1 MLYRSTRHVKALL
14 ITGGISLSTIPCF
27 AQNHLLHAEAEV
39 GGFVTSG
46 KSTPL
51 WLRAN
56 QFGIV
61 PRSSPTGTVRLH
73 LWKDY
78 APADTARKQRL
89 DWGFGINP
97 VVNVGATSQI
107 LLVEGYAKVK
117 WKGVELYAGRRRER
131 IGLGDTLLSSGL
143 YAGSGNA
150 LPIPKVQL
158 QTVGY
163 QPVPFLRRFVAF
175 NAGMGHGWYQA
186 DYIKGVFLHQKYLYL
201 RFGRPTARLHGYAGV
216 NHQALWGGKADY
228 LREPPTSSPN
238 GQLPSSLRDFPYV
251 FSATV
256 PGNWVQLGYTAFDS
270 YRIGNHLGSIDFGL
284 SWSGL
289 KGDLLF
295 YHQHPFEDVSGLLF
309 LNTPDGVWG
318 LRWAR
323 KAIQNKPTGFRL
335 NRLSMEV
342 LSTTNQS
349 GPTFYITGS
358 TYQGADNYFNHGQYI
373 QGWSYR
379 GSAIGTPLMPTRNE
393 LQTGLQAQ
401 SNLYFPSNRVQS
413 AYIAAEG
420 RWRDRL
426 TLTSRIS
433 YGRYYGTFFEPFA
446 QPVNQFS
453 ALLMAQTELSRWKN
467 LGLIAALAVDQGG
480 LLPHSV
486 GGYIG
491 LRKHWN

>member
-1 MLYRSTRHVKALL
+1 
-14 ITGGISLSTIPCF
+14 
-27 AQNHLLHAEAEV
+27 
-39 GGFVTSG
+39 
-46 KSTPL
+46 
-51 WLRAN
+51 
-56 QFGIV
+56 
-61 PRSSPTGTVRLH
+61 
-73 LWKDY
+73 
-78 APADTARKQRL
+78 
-89 DWGFGINP
+89 
-97 VVNVGATSQI
+97 
-107 LLVEGYAKVK
+107 
-117 WKGVELYAGRRRER
+117 
-131 IGLGDTLLSSGL
+131 
-143 YAGSGNA
+143 
-150 LPIPKVQL
+150 
-158 QTVGY
+158 
-163 QPVPFLRRFVAF
+163 
-175 NAGMGHGWYQA
+175 
-186 DYIKGVFLHQKYLYL
+186 
-201 RFGRPTARLHGYAGV
+201 
-216 NHQALWGGKADY
+216 
-228 LREPPTSSPN
+228 
-238 GQLPSSLRDFPYV
+238 
-251 FSATV
+251 
-256 PGNWVQLGYTAFDS
+256 
-270 YRIGNHLGSIDFGL
+270 
-284 SWSGL
+284 
-289 KGDLLF
+289 
-295 YHQHPFEDVSGLLF
+295 
-309 LNTPDGVWG
+309 
-318 LRWAR
+318 
-323 KAIQNKPTGFRL
+323 
-335 NRLSMEV
+335 MEV

-420 RWRDRL
+420 RWRARL

>member
-1 MLYRSTRHVKALL
+1 MLPSYTHYVKALL
-14 ITGGISLSTIPCF
+14 LIGVFGLSSASGF

-39 GGFVTSG
+39 GGFVASG
-46 KSTPL
+46 SLTPL

-56 QFGIV
+56 QFGMV
-61 PRSSPTGTVRLH
+61 PRSSPAGTLRLS
-73 LWKDY
+73 LGKEY
-78 APADTARKQRL
+78 APADTARKRRI
-89 DWGFGINP
+89 DWGFAVNP
-97 VVNVGATSQI
+97 VVNVWATSRL

-117 WKGVELYAGRRRER
+117 WKGIELYAGRRRER
-131 IGLGDTLLSSGL
+131 IGLGDTVLSSGL

-163 QPVPFLRRFVAF
+163 QPVPFLRRFVAI
-175 NAGMGHGWYQA
+175 NAGMGHSWYQA

-201 RFGRPTARLHGYAGV
+201 RFGKPAGRLHGYAGV

-228 LREPPTSSPN
+228 LRDPPTSAPN

-289 KGDLLF
+289 KGNLLF

-309 LNTPDGVWG
+309 LNTPDGIWG

-323 KAIQNKPTGFRL
+323 PTESYPSGFRL
-335 NRLSMEV
+335 HRLTMEV

-358 TYQGADNYFNHGQYI
+358 KYQGADNYFNHGQYI
-373 QGWSYR
+373 HGWSYQ
-379 GSAIGTPLMPTRNE
+379 GNAIGTPLIPTRNE
-393 LQTGLQAQ
+393 LQPGLQAQ
-401 SNLYFPSNRVQS
+401 SSFYFPSNRVQS

-420 RWRDRL
+420 RWHDRL

-433 YGRYYGTFFEPFA
+433 YGRYYGTFFQPFS
-446 QPVNQFS
+446 QPVNQLS
-453 ALLMAQTELSRWKN
+453 ALLIAQTELSRWHN

-480 LLPHSV
+480 LLPHSI

-491 LRKHWN
+491 LKKRWN